1 VTDSDVAATGL
12 DSTATDSAFPQV
24 AADEALAGLVGVSP
38 SRRRLKKLVRN
49 RGAMLAIAF
58 LVLVL
63 ICAIFGHWLE
73 PYNPNAIDILNRNA
87 SPSWSHW
94 LGTDDLGRDILS
106 RIIAGAAIAVRVSL
120 QSVLVAFVIAIPI
133 GLFSAYIGGTV
144 DAVIM
149 RFVDAGLSFPALVL
163 ALAIAGVLG
172 PSVGNA
178 AIAIS
183 VTMLPGFIRLVRGSA
198 LAVKHE
204 TYVEASRSVGVP
216 TRRILLRR
224 ILPNIRSP
232 LIVAASLAFGG
243 AILAE
248 AGLSFLGLSV
258 QPPDASWGNMLRRA
272 YDFSLFTYPWQLVI
286 PGAVIA
292 LTILAYNT
300 LGDGLRDTLS
310 AAEWVPAR
318 HGTSVRDRFRRKGKA
333 RRGLTS
339 VKTSTPTA
347 VDRALTYPDELLS
360 VEGLSVEFE
369 NEGVRLRV
377 VDDVSFV
384 VRRREVLG
392 LVGES
397 GSGKTVTSLS
407 IMRLLPS
414 PPGQIVNGA
423 VYFENRDVLRM
434 DFNEVRAIRGSSV
447 AMVFQDPMSSLNP
460 AFTIRDQLV
469 EAYRL
474 HNKVD
479 KATANRRALEVLE
492 LVQIPGAAQRLG
504 DYPHQL
510 SGGMRQRVMLAM
522 ALICEPKLLIADEP
536 TTALDVTVQA
546 QILDLLR
553 GLQEELDLSVIFV
566 THDLGV
572 VADLCDRVAVMY
584 AGQIVEQAPVRTLFA
599 HPQHPYTEGLLR
611 AMPQAGSPRDELYVI
626 PGVVPSAAV
635 MPTGCRFHPRCAYAT
650 DDCVDRPVALSPA
663 PNGHDAG
670 RDRHDENDAVV
681 RCVRCDQLALRGAE

>member
-1 VTDSDVAATGL
+1 VSHVDA
-12 DSTATDSAFPQV
+12 TATDSGMPYPAFDEKV
-24 AADEALAGLVGVSP
+24 LAAARSVSP
-38 SRRRLKKLVRN
+38 RKRRLKKLLRN
-49 RGAMLAIAF
+49 RGAMVAVAF
-58 LVLVL
+58 LVLIL
-63 ICAIFGHWLE
+63 ICALFGSLLE
-73 PYNPNAIDILNRNA
+73 PYNPNAIDILHRNA
-87 SPSWSHW
+87 TPSWSHW

-120 QSVLVAFVIAIPI
+120 QSVLVALVVAVPI

-149 RFVDAGLSFPALVL
+149 RFVDAALSFPALVL

-172 PSVGNA
+172 PSVGHA

-198 LAVKHE
+198 LQVKHE
-204 TYVEASRSVGVP
+204 TFVEASRSVGVP
-216 TRRILLRR
+216 TRRILRKR

-232 LIVAASLAFGG
+232 IIVAASLAFGG

-310 AAEWVPAR
+310 VAEWVPAR
-318 HGTSVRDRFRRKGKA
+318 QRTRVRDRFKRRRKA
-333 RRGLTS
+333 RRGLTTVAARS
-339 VKTSTPTA
+339 RAPMN
-347 VDRALTYPDELLS
+347 DRVLTCADELLS
-360 VEGLSVEFE
+360 VEGLSVEFASDDQ
-369 NEGVRLRV
+369 RLRV

-407 IMRLLPS
+407 IMRLLAS
-414 PPGQIVNGA
+414 PPGEIVSGA
-423 VYFENRDVLRM
+423 VYFENRDLLGLPFEEMRRLRGTS
-434 DFNEVRAIRGSSV
+434 I
-447 AMVFQDPMSSLNP
+447 AMVFQDPMVSLNP
-460 AFTIRDQLV
+460 AYTIRDQLV

-474 HNKVD
+474 HNDVD
-479 KATANRRALEVLE
+479 RTAANRRALEMLE
-492 LVQIPGAAQRLG
+492 LVQIPAAEQRLK

-510 SGGMRQRVMLAM
+510 SGGMRQRVILAM
-522 ALICEPKLLIADEP
+522 ALICGPKLLIADEP

-553 GLQEELDLSVIFV
+553 TLQRELDLSVIFV

-584 AGQIVEQAPVRTLFA
+584 AGQIMEQAPVHTLFS
-599 HPQHPYTEGLLR
+599 HPRHPYTAGLLR
-611 AMPQAGSPRDELYVI
+611 AMPQAGSPRDDLYVI
-626 PGVVPSAAV
+626 PGVVPTAAE
-635 MPTGCRFHPRCAYAT
+635 MPSGCRFHPRCSYAVDACVT
-650 DDCVDRPVALSPA
+650 EPVPLTPVLNGTGGSTGPGPDDPA
-663 PNGHDAG
+663 
-670 RDRHDENDAVV
+670 V
-681 RCVRCDQLALRGAE
+681 RCIRSDEITLPGAT